1 MNNDKLVKRL
11 EQIQNALLDKMG
23 LTVDDIENKYL
34 IFAYDVKENKIIFVE
49 EAEKWKERKNY
60 TVSLVLMAG

>member
-11 EQIQNALLDKMG
+11 EQIQKALLDKMG

-49 EAEKWKERKNY
+49 EAEK
-60 TVSLVLMAG
+60 

>member
-1 MNNDKLVKRL
+1 MSDKKIVKRL

-49 EAEKWKERKNY
+49 EAKK
-60 TVSLVLMAG
+60 

>member
-1 MNNDKLVKRL
+1 MSDEKIVKRL
-11 EQIQNALLDKMG
+11 EQIQRALLDKMG

-49 EAEKWKERKNY
+49 EAEK
-60 TVSLVLMAG
+60 

>member
-1 MNNDKLVKRL
+1 
-11 EQIQNALLDKMG
+11 
-23 LTVDDIENKYL
+23 L